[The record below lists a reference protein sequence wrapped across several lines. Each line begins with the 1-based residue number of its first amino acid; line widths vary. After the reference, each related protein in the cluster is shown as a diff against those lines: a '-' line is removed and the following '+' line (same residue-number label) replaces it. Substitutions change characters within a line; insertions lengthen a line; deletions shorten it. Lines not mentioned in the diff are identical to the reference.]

1 MVDSKWK
8 ELWSNLPLF
17 GKYALGGIGVL
28 GALMILRDEDS
39 NFKAEDA
46 PEDEENLD
54 EIDCSVC
61 GRPYAMNK
69 IGIGLIEHYLKES
82 NFGNLGWKSKDNPDG
97 VVRTARNLAG
107 FELYQHGDKALEH
120 YISEGKKSKVYSK
133 TITLLRA
140 SIVPQIIV
148 GDVMNFI
155 DLLDIDD
162 VDTTP
167 DYDKDFK
174 GMWESEVFNHEE
186 HDEVDELIEDLDKLT
201 AFCIGFLHDGAYGGE
216 SQGREI
222 IGEDLEEERVWYIEG
237 SIELKFVYEEGIN
250 TLIRASYT
258 NDPESPV
265 IYLPPAKFIKRQP
278 EDGRSIQ

>member
-155 DLLDIDD
+155 DLLDID
-162 VDTTP
+162 
-167 DYDKDFK
+167 
-174 GMWESEVFNHEE
+174 
-186 HDEVDELIEDLDKLT
+186 KLT

-265 IYLPPAKFIKRQP
+265 IYLPPAKFIKRKP